1 MKINDATTLHDLTAQ
16 FARYETA
23 LVTNDL
29 AVLDELFWDNPN
41 TLRYGAGE
49 NLYGIAEIRAFR
61 DARPS
66 KGLDRDVLRTHIT
79 TFGDD
84 CAVANIEFRRA
95 GNPLIGRQTQTWV
108 RMADGWRVVAAHVSL
123 MAP

>member
-1 MKINDATTLHDLTAQ
+1 MKINDTTTLQDLTTQ
-16 FARYETA
+16 FDRYEKA

-49 NLYGIAEIRAFR
+49 NLYGIDEIRAFR

-66 KGLDRDVLRTHIT
+66 KGLDRAVLRTHIT

-84 CAVANIEFRRA
+84 FATTQIEFRRTGA
-95 GNPLIGRQTQTWV
+95 ERIGR
-108 RMADGWRVVAAHVSL
+108 
-123 MAP
+123 